1 VTNNART
8 ASNNCKLIFV
18 GDSLSGK
25 SCLLMSFLNDQF
37 NPNDIAATGEMFYTK
52 TIQIDGKFV
61 SEWTRIFFL

>member
-1 VTNNART
+1 
-8 ASNNCKLIFV
+8 
-18 GDSLSGK
+18 
-25 SCLLMSFLNDQF
+25 MSFLNDQF